1 MADFEAKFGV
11 NIDTTAALASIKQLQ
26 SQISTFHRQLAKGSA
41 VNTASQQNLQRN
53 LISDINSSGKFNASM
68 QRVHSTTENFTNALE
83 KNKLSMGQYFRYAG
97 GASKTFG
104 RKFISEFNTINK
116 VARERVKTLQTQY
129 VAMGRDA
136 NGALQSIAVRPLS
149 LDMNNLA
156 TKTAIAAQKQQIFN
170 QLLRQGSTNLLNFG
184 KNTQWAGRQLMV
196 GFTIPLAIFGSMA
209 GKTFMKVEEEAIRFR
224 RVYGEL
230 FTPPEEA
237 NAMIDQLKE
246 LASEFTQYGVS
257 LESTLALA
265 SDVAAMGKTGAD
277 LMAQV
282 SEATRLSVLGS
293 VDQAKAL
300 EATISVTNAFG
311 ISAEDLAGKIDFL
324 NAVENQTVTAIED
337 LTIAIPK
344 AGPVI
349 QQLGGSVEDLAYFLT
364 AMKEGG
370 INASEGANA
379 LKSGLARIINPTMKA
394 SEMMKGLGINING
407 IVEGNAGDIKT
418 TVTELAF
425 ALDELQPLQRSRAIE
440 ELFGKFQFARIST
453 LFQNITKEGSQAARV
468 LDLTRASTQELANLS
483 SKELGAVS
491 ESTTFAFK
499 KAFEDLRIAIAP
511 IGEQFIKAATPI
523 IQFATKLL
531 SQFDKMGDGAKN
543 FVVVLTAV
551 LGLIAPVALMTFGL
565 LANGAANI
573 LKGFAALRTMFLR
586 TAQDT
591 SVLGSQ
597 TQYLT
602 QEQLIANA
610 ASASLE
616 QSHMRLTQQFTSE
629 TTAVSLLTAAY
640 EKAALA
646 ASRLTAVRPMPTSI
660 GKGAVK
666 GYASGGIISGEG
678 TGTSDSILAQVSNG
692 EAIIPAKVV
701 SKNPGFFAKLI
712 SGGIPGFA
720 KGGIL
725 GGKVNVGGK
734 EYGVP
739 DGRSS
744 GAMQSR
750 IQGLADAGTSL
761 DSLTS
766 VMDKLEAQSKLT
778 AAALK
783 AEVRA
788 RGLSPKGGP
797 NEVQRAHLTLP
808 TKNADGS
815 MGLSGLTREMSREQ
829 NIALRTG
836 QNKDQFLKEYS
847 SRKGGLTA
855 AGEAGMRQTGALG
868 PRESMSSDMVATMQQ
883 LDDEIGKLAHE
894 LSVDGLVSD
903 AELAKAADIVIR
915 KAESKSGNTGT
926 AGSALRERQKAQVA
940 TRSAISS
947 KMNAENIRSG
957 KTSLRG
963 NGVTLVDSNG
973 AVQGKLH
980 KADADRAHAARSA
993 QEKREITAASRVSS
1007 STTALAGQRSYT
1019 GYKQMSSPA
1028 NSQSALIKKGAEDTK
1043 AYNKGVQSNKSQD
1056 QYMQNRDR
1064 KSPHR
1069 LAAKDGSDD
1078 AKAYNQGVKSGSRRS
1093 SSASQQRQSGIV
1105 DAASQKPAGKRRSS
1119 APQQNTSGDAARA
1132 AVAQRQSVVATQ
1144 AQSAA
1149 TKNSTARLQKMS
1161 GALSGGMF
1169 ALTSLA
1175 GAGMMAGGKLGEV
1188 SQKVFQLSGVF
1199 FALIQITQ
1207 MLTKE
1212 SFLLSVAN
1220 RKRAASEA
1228 AATVAVAGG
1237 GVLKK
1242 GLAGISA
1249 FVGGPMKM
1257 AFVAAGLAVAGLIA
1271 VFLHFKKKSDE
1282 AAKRV
1287 ENLGKASNFSA
1298 EKLQA
1303 LGTLFGKDIKT
1314 SSSGQVGGLN
1324 GGSAEMQSQ
1333 VEEMSQSDSLKEQ
1346 FKDELAGLSS
1356 ASKEEG
1362 KKIMRALANSLA
1374 ASGLES
1380 EDAELVLRSIA
1391 MAAGKGNIGLD
1402 FSDIDITLPTIIDD
1416 SSFDTEAIN
1425 KAFAESENAI
1435 IKNGGSYSKATSD
1448 KDRALLAYNATVEGI
1463 TKTIPTLASNLGA
1476 LRTEFVNGGISASA
1490 ASYET
1495 DKLLGSLEEIPPAAA
1510 ALILPDLAKALG
1522 IENSEL
1528 FENITNVTGALTAL
1542 KMLSMGISV
1551 SPDMIALMGAT
1562 GADPEEQSKINRA
1575 QNDFIK
1581 GFKEKM
1587 ELDKK
1592 NRDLIASALDEQK
1605 VLEAAQANF
1614 TDLEQEIENLKDKN
1628 LAYDVLKETS
1638 LGAAGAAMVLGNAL
1652 LYEAYGH
1659 ALAAD
1664 AANQNTDAVDAL
1676 ILKIAEYT
1684 AAENYIPDQGS
1695 GGSGEKTA
1703 SQKAIEGLKEERSQ
1717 IKNSLK
1723 AYGLL
1728 RKAGMDIS
1736 AASDA
1741 ASDSTLALALST
1753 TKVGSKKYK
1762 EILSLV
1768 KELDAVSKKNALR
1781 ELLGERSE
1789 QIQMQS
1795 QFLKIVPILSKM
1807 GVEAQDIVDIL
1818 GNADLA
1824 KAFIADLKDGK
1835 LDAAALKNYLK
1846 QIEMMKSL
1854 EIQVTLTTPEGQA
1867 AAVSEAFSN
1876 ISEWF
1881 ATKKAAI
1888 DIQFRPRFDAAGKII
1903 KEAEEAIESYTDKV
1917 SENEYQLSGI
1927 ERSEDAINEK
1937 YEARIKSLEAIQNVN
1952 KLIQSQEKASLNV
1965 ADALSRGDIAA
1976 AAQAVQ
1982 EARSQAAADQADTMK
1997 ANIDT
2002 AKERE
2007 LASITSTSGQ
2017 TRVELE
2023 KQIAG
2028 WKQEIERIEHDTLVP
2043 AQRSLNIAEK
2053 ARDAQLETLT
2063 YLGRTETQWGDIENA
2078 TNLARVEAESYME
2091 AIKKALALLPGLTGG
2106 KVDLGMGPVDK
2117 GNSNDSETAELNRL
2131 IQITRDRVRSGNFED
2146 AAMGKR
2152 LESINIERI
2161 KKVRG
2166 LTGDQNTMGGRGYAM
2181 GGVVRGYSMGGM
2193 VPKYFA
2199 SGGFAMGSDTVPAML
2214 TPGEFVM
2221 RKSAVKSFGVDK
2233 MKSMNNG
2240 TSSADSVYNYSLNV
2254 NVKSDAN
2261 PDQIA
2266 SAVMQ
2271 KIKSI
2276 DSQRIRGGR
2285 S

>member
-129 VAMGRDA
+129 IAMGRDA

-543 FVVVLTAV
+543 FVVILTAV

-797 NEVQRAHLTLP
+797 SEVQRAHLTLP

-1093 SSASQQRQSGIV
+1093 SSAGQQRQSGII

-1119 APQQNTSGDAARA
+1119 TPQQNTSGDAARA
-1132 AVAQRQSVVATQ
+1132 AVAQRQSVIATQ

-1228 AATVAVAGG
+1228 AATVAAAGG
-1237 GVLKK
+1237 GGLKK

-1303 LGTLFGKDIKT
+1303 LGTLFGKDINT
-1314 SSSGQVGGLN
+1314 SSPGSLGGRTN
-1324 GGSAEMQSQ
+1324 GKNADQKKQ
-1333 VEEMSQSDSLKEQ
+1333 I
-1346 FKDELAGLSS
+1346 DEL
-1356 ASKEEG
+1356 SKSEELKAQFG
-1362 KKIMRALANSLA
+1362 DEIA
-1374 ASGLES
+1374 GLES
-1380 EDAELVLRSIA
+1380 ASNAQAKSIMRSLAFALASGGVDEESAGIILQSIA
-1391 MAAGKGNIGLD
+1391 IAAEKGNLGLD
-1402 FSDIDITLPTIIDD
+1402 FSKIPVTIPDL
-1416 SSFDTEAIN
+1416 T
-1425 KAFAESENAI
+1425 
-1435 IKNGGSYSKATSD
+1435 
-1448 KDRALLAYNATVEGI
+1448 KDRLEVSESANSAFDSALVRNTPN
-1463 TKTIPTLASNLGA
+1463 PTDVQKARQVFEEFGQQLTQDVISTASDLGS
-1476 LRTEFVNGGISASA
+1476 LRTEFENSAMS
-1490 ASYET
+1490 SLDFST
-1495 DKLLGSLEEIPPAAA
+1495 SVTKLLRPLTSLEEEMQKLLLPNLAEQLNLDPEAFVNVENLAGALSVLKAVAMGIDIDASFLETFNKRPKNSEDKKEQALAQRELNKIIEKNIELTIKGRKATEDKIITDQAAA
-1510 ALILPDLAKALG
+1510 DLADLEAEVIAAKEKKAA
-1522 IENSEL
+1522 
-1528 FENITNVTGALTAL
+1528 FEALVLAGKDQTEALEMVSNGNMLVALTSAIAADEVNRLNNNMGDTTAVEDVMAL
-1542 KMLSMGISV
+1542 F
-1551 SPDMIALMGAT
+1551 A
-1562 GADPEEQSKINRA
+1562 
-1575 QNDFIK
+1575 
-1581 GFKEKM
+1581 
-1587 ELDKK
+1587 EL
-1592 NRDLIASALDEQK
+1592 
-1605 VLEAAQANF
+1605 AAQELPSF
-1614 TDLEQEIENLKDKN
+1614 DR
-1628 LAYDVLKETS
+1628 TS
-1638 LGAAGAAMVLGNAL
+1638 
-1652 LYEAYGH
+1652 
-1659 ALAAD
+1659 
-1664 AANQNTDAVDAL
+1664 
-1676 ILKIAEYT
+1676 
-1684 AAENYIPDQGS
+1684 GS
-1695 GGSGEKTA
+1695 GDKSPY
-1703 SQKAIEGLKEERSQ
+1703 QLAIESLKEERAQ
-1717 IKNSLK
+1717 IKNNLK

-1741 ASDSTLALALST
+1741 ASDSTLALALAT

-1768 KELDAVSKKNALR
+1768 KEIDVVSKKNALR
-1781 ELLGERSE
+1781 ELLGGRSE

-1982 EARSQAAADQADTMK
+1982 EARSQAASDQADTMK

-2053 ARDAQLETLT
+2053 ARDAQFDTLT

-2078 TNLARVEAESYME
+2078 TNLARVEAESYMD

-2181 GGVVRGYSMGGM
+2181 GGVVRGYSMGGL